1 MIQNILSNVINIFKK
16 ENDLEK
22 LYKIEKEIYSNSL
35 TEEQKNI
42 INKTFKED

>member
-35 TEEQKNI
+35 TKEQKNI
-42 INKTFKED
+42 INKIFKED